1 MDTKISVTNL
11 ISKDILEGLE
21 QLLLYVYDL
30 AEVGN
35 STDLDSNYTFGTN
48 LYGKLL
54 PAIQQYAKDCIGV
67 EDFSGHGRAILKL
80 VDSPTYL
87 RFINISPSDYR
98 RKKGNNNII
107 DIFNLSEEVQPNYDL
122 FDNQT
127 VIDKPL
133 FGFFFFN
140 KSPEPEALPYI
151 RLQIFDQFWNL
162 QDEWS
167 SDKIQ
172 DGISLTI
179 DESAKALPEAK
190 PLVSGNKQL
199 TPIKPVIPDIKK
211 DL

>member
-1 MDTKISVTNL
+1 MDTKVNVTNL
-11 ISKDILEGLE
+11 ISEDILEGLE

-35 STDLDSNYTFGTN
+35 SSVLDSNYTFGTN

-54 PAIQQYAKDCIGV
+54 RAVQQYANDCVGV
-67 EDFSGHGRAILKL
+67 EDFSGHGRAILK
-80 VDSPTYL
+80 VVESSTYL

-107 DIFNLSEEVQPNYDL
+107 DIFNLSEELQSNYDL
-122 FDNQT
+122 FNDLT
-127 VIDKPL
+127 FTDKPL

-151 RLQIFDQFWNL
+151 RLQVFDQFWNL

-172 DGISLTI
+172 DGISLI
-179 DESAKALPEAK
+179 FDESAKDLPEAK
-190 PLVSGNKQL
+190 PLISGNQQL
-199 TPIKPVIPDIKK
+199 TPVKPVIPDIKK
-211 DL
+211 NL